1 MMEKL
6 VSVVWN
12 RNDGDGK
19 SGRVM
24 KMVMTVE
31 AVRFRKMM
39 TVIMWVK

>member
-1 MMEKL
+1 MEKL

-12 RNDGDGK
+12 INDGDGN

-31 AVRFRKMM
+31 AARFTR
-39 TVIMWVK
+39 